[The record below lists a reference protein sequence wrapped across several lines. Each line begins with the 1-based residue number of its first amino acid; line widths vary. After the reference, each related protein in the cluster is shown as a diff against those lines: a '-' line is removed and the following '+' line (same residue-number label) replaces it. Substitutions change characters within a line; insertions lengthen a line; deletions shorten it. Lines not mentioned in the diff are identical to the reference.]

1 MTIHTLINSISHV
14 YPYIITIIIFLIG
27 FYITITEHNLIKK
40 IIGFN
45 LIQSALIIFYIALSK
60 IAGGKPPIYNAD
72 PNTIYSNPLP
82 HVLMLTAIVVG
93 IATTS
98 LACALVVKIYNQYNT
113 INDKEIET
121 IENNKNNL

>member
-1 MTIHTLINSISHV
+1 MTHTLINSISHV

-45 LIQSALIIFYIALSK
+45 LIQSALISFYIALSK

-72 PNTIYSNPLP
+72 PHTIYSNPLP